1 MYCTN
6 SLLLKLHCCAYQAM
20 FILESV
26 YQLWYAVV
34 TDFRT
39 NTCLISITGDH
50 YLLLTCG
57 QYVRYGHFDLD
68 SPQQGGQAYQ
78 SFSILAG
85 FWSTDDNWWLAL
97 LSVLIKISARYCLC
111 LAIIHS
117 TTTDYQHWLSFPY
130 NDFVCLSMCLSPNNI
145 INVNID

>member
-85 FWSTDDNWWLAL
+85 FWSTDDNWWLLCFQYWSRSLQGIAF
-97 LSVLIKISARYCLC
+97 VLQLFTAPLQTINI
-111 LAIIHS
+111 
-117 TTTDYQHWLSFPY
+117 DY
-130 NDFVCLSMCLSPNNI
+130 LSPTMTLFASACAYLLTI
-145 INVNID
+145 